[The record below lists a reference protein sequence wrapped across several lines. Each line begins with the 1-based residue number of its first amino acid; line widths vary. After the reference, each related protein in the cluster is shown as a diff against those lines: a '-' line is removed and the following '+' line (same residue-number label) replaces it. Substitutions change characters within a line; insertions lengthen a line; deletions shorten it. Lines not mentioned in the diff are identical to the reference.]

1 MDDQTTGSPPAA
13 RGAEE
18 QKAQLAGTLGMS
30 LFIIVVSMLFAASVI
45 AYLIVRLRHPEWD
58 NPPLPVWIY
67 VSTFLIIGSGMTMQ
81 LSLGSF
87 RVSRVSLGNI
97 SLLATLIL
105 AVLYLLSQLMAWS
118 TLVRS
123 GVFAESSLYAF
134 SFYMLTVLHA
144 IHVLGGLFPMT
155 TMTLAAYRGRYG
167 SGRSQPVKYMAM
179 YWHCLGIVW
188 LVLFAVLLATT

>member
-1 MDDQTTGSPPAA
+1 MNDQPTGVAPDATE
-13 RGAEE
+13 AEE
-18 QKAQLAGTLGMS
+18 YKSRLAGTLGMS

-81 LSLGSF
+81 LALGSF
-87 RVSRVSLGNI
+87 RVNRISLGNI
-97 SLLATLIL
+97 SLLITLVF
-105 AVLYLLSQLMAWS
+105 AVLYLISQLMAWS

-155 TMTLAAYRGRYG
+155 TMTLAAYRGRY
-167 SGRSQPVKYMAM
+167 SAERNLPVKYMTM

-188 LVLFAVLLATT
+188 LVLFTVLLATT